1 MNLSDKELDRLS
13 REAANQHD
21 PGDLVGPR
29 SWDRLE
35 FRLDKE
41 LGRLS
46 PGPLRGIRG
55 IRRIPFYYAPAILLL
70 VGVSYY
76 FVKHG
81 KGNAAK
87 TESSGG
93 PPMTLVKPSSPDPNN
108 PNPSTKTL
116 ENSQNSTSKP
126 DKELSAEYPAPTP
139 ATGSNPIAGTTPSAD
154 AATASGNNAS
164 SNTGSNNGSGNGL
177 NKGSNTGSN
186 TDNASKPSDGLS
198 AAHHPAVG
206 SATAGTTAAPE
217 NHPGSTT
224 APGENP
230 TTGSTANAAPGS
242 IPASGK
248 KATGLTASSH
258 KAPPAPENN
267 ATEAG
272 ANGSTASHAATVAS
286 HGAGTSHRPNGI
298 SPTNELSGANS
309 HAGANDHSGTNKLS
323 GSHKPSSTNNPIET
337 NKLPGANDLS
347 GTNKPSSTNSP
358 IETNDLSR
366 ANSHAGANDLTGA
379 NSTSHRPGHITP
391 GAAGKNHGRNTPS
404 GTHPGEDGQA
414 AADPLAQTSN
424 NPDNLKTTAQ
434 QPATITP
441 REAVPSLIQAP
452 RSLARSGGIDDASLR
467 AFTAKGTP
475 VATPIRLG
483 KKKDGSLHIDRP
495 LTIGLSVSP
504 DFASVHSVAGD
515 KPGRSFG
522 LTLDYQVLDRL
533 YISTGLLLTRK
544 NYTSNPNN
552 YHAPDDY
559 YRPAS
564 QHKIDLIKGSF
575 DMLEIPLNL
584 RYDFRA
590 NSSTVFF
597 VSGGVSSY
605 LMTSEHSQ
613 YYFDFFG
620 RQECQNFDPR
630 LEPKSRNYLFSAVN
644 LSMGVETGLSNSLSL
659 LVAPYVKIPT
669 RGMGMGQVQITSI
682 GLNFSLR
689 YSPVLSRKRK

>member
-46 PGPLRGIRG
+46 PSPLRGIRG

-93 PPMTLVKPSSPDPNN
+93 PPMTLVKPLSPDPNN

-139 ATGSNPIAGTTPSAD
+139 ATGSNPIAGATPSAD

-164 SNTGSNNGSGNGL
+164 PNTGSS
-177 NKGSNTGSN
+177 KGSNT
-186 TDNASKPSDGLS
+186 
-198 AAHHPAVG
+198 
-206 SATAGTTAAPE
+206 
-217 NHPGSTT
+217 GSTT

-242 IPASGK
+242 VTTSGK

-258 KAPPAPENN
+258 KASTVPENN
-267 ATEAG
+267 ATGAG
-272 ANGSTASHAATVAS
+272 ITGVNGSTASHGAAAPS
-286 HGAGTSHRPNGI
+286 HGAGTSHRTNGI
-298 SPTNELSGANS
+298 SPTNDLSGANEPSGTNKPSRANSPIETNELSRANKPSGSHKPSRANSPIEGNELSGANS
-309 HAGANDHSGTNKLS
+309 HAGANDHA
-323 GSHKPSSTNNPIET
+323 E
-337 NKLPGANDLS
+337 
-347 GTNKPSSTNSP
+347 
-358 IETNDLSR
+358 
-366 ANSHAGANDLTGA
+366 A

-391 GAAGKNHGRNTPS
+391 EATGRNHGRNTPA
-404 GTHPGEDGQA
+404 GTHPGEDGYA
-414 AADPLAQTSN
+414 AVDPLAPASN
-424 NPDNLKTTAQ
+424 NPDNLKTTGQ
-434 QPATITP
+434 QSGTIAP
-441 REAVPSLIQAP
+441 REAVPALIQGP
-452 RSLARSGGIDDASLR
+452 HSLARSGGVDDASLK
-467 AFTAKGTP
+467 AFAAKGAP

-495 LTIGLSVSP
+495 LTIGFTVSP

-515 KPGRSFG
+515 RPGRSFG
-522 LTLDYQVLDRL
+522 LTVDYQVLDRL

-552 YHAPDDY
+552 YHAPEDY

-564 QHKIDLIKGSF
+564 LHKIDLIKGSF

-669 RGMGMGQVQITSI
+669 RGMGMGQVQITSL

>member
-46 PGPLRGIRG
+46 PSPLRGIRG

-93 PPMTLVKPSSPDPNN
+93 PPMTLVKPLSPDPNN

-139 ATGSNPIAGTTPSAD
+139 ATESNPIAGATPSAD

-164 SNTGSNNGSGNGL
+164 KPSNGL
-177 NKGSNTGSN
+177 
-186 TDNASKPSDGLS
+186 P
-198 AAHHPAVG
+198 AAQHPAVVPSTHTLPGSVNPDKG
-206 SATAGTTAAPE
+206 SATAVTTTAPD

-224 APGENP
+224 APGLHP
-230 TTGSTANAAPGS
+230 TTGSTTNAAPELHPTTRSTANAAPGS
-242 IPASGK
+242 ITTSGK

-258 KAPPAPENN
+258 KASTIPENN

-272 ANGSTASHAATVAS
+272 ITDANGSTASH
-286 HGAGTSHRPNGI
+286 GAGISHR
-298 SPTNELSGANS
+298 
-309 HAGANDHSGTNKLS
+309 
-323 GSHKPSSTNNPIET
+323 
-337 NKLPGANDLS
+337 
-347 GTNKPSSTNSP
+347 
-358 IETNDLSR
+358 
-366 ANSHAGANDLTGA
+366 TGGRIA
-379 NSTSHRPGHITP
+379 P
-391 GAAGKNHGRNTPS
+391 GAAAGRNNGRNTPS
-404 GTHPGEDGQA
+404 GTHPGNDGYVA
-414 AADPLAQTSN
+414 VDPLTPASI
-424 NPDNLKTTAQ
+424 NPDNLKTTGQ
-434 QPATITP
+434 QSGTIAP

-452 RSLARSGGIDDASLR
+452 HSLARPTGVDDASLR
-467 AFTAKGTP
+467 AFAAKGTP

-483 KKKDGSLHIDRP
+483 KKNGGSLHIDRP

-515 KPGRSFG
+515 RPGRSIG
-522 LTLDYQVLDRL
+522 LTVDYQILDGL
-533 YISTGLLLTRK
+533 YIGTGLLLTRK
-544 NYTSNPNN
+544 NYTANPNN
-552 YHAPDDY
+552 YHAPMDY

-575 DMLEIPLNL
+575 DMLEVPLNL

-605 LMTSEHSQ
+605 LLTSEHSQ

-620 RQECQNFDPR
+620 RQECQNFDSR

-669 RGMGMGQVQITSI
+669 RGMGMGQVQITSL

-689 YSPVLSRKRK
+689 YSPVLSHKRK